1 MVIPQRCCDYRYTLI
16 VLKWNNQA
24 YQSTSIK
31 HAVLLATR
39 VATVKM
45 ATTLAD

>member
-1 MVIPQRCCDYRYTLI
+1 MAIPQRSGYFRHTLI
-16 VLKWNNQA
+16 VLNWNNQS
-24 YQSTSIK
+24 YQSTSVK
-31 HAVLLATR
+31 YAVLLATK